1 MTAKR
6 CVSHGVLEPCPLCAV
21 GAWPLRDLNAVVDFA
36 GKPYV
41 EGGVA
46 PEVKSIR
53 LSQVIRSIG
62 RRWMEIERVKLTA
75 LKPLYTTKNA
85 LVREA
90 RIGAIDIGRLEKAAA
105 AVARGE
111 SGSKDP
117 VVDAYMQAIIDDDS
131 PW

>member
-1 MTAKR
+1 MVDDR
-6 CVSHGVLEPCPLCAV
+6 CKEHGVLEPCPLCAL

-36 GKPYV
+36 GKAV
-41 EGGVA
+41 HDGGVP
-46 PEVKSIR
+46 PEVRSIR
-53 LSQVIRSIG
+53 LSQVVRSIG

-75 LKPLYTTKNA
+75 LKPLYVTKNA

-90 RIGAIDIGRLEKAAA
+90 KIGAIDIGRLEKAAA

-117 VVDAYMQAIIDDDS
+117 VVDAYIQAIIDDDS